1 METNIQD
8 RFTYELKILKDAGE
22 QNVGIVTQQG
32 ESTIAQLL
40 GRMSTIEAEFEQQ
53 TREVIAFTETVKE
66 VEEMFKAD
74 YAEFV
79 RDKKRWKSDFETAT
93 QSALNSF

>member
-1 METNIQD
+1 MENNIQE
-8 RFTYELKILKDAGE
+8 RFSYELRVLKNAGE
-22 QNVGIVTQQG
+22 QNIGIVTQQG
-32 ESTIAQLL
+32 ESTRAQLQ
-40 GRMSTIEAEFEQQ
+40 GRMSSIEAEFEQQ

-66 VEEMFKAD
+66 VEAMFKAD

-93 QSALNSF
+93 